1 MAVKQLSQGTGGRGP
16 LPAASGTSFGDH
28 SFRCGARLGRRPC
41 PFAIAIGVALAMSLP
56 HAPAQAAL
64 GDLVGGVG
72 DIISGALAIP
82 VETLA
87 GTVQGPFILG
97 TVGGILRGAL
107 RTVGYATRGALRVV
121 GAAIPLAAKAAPL
134 IPLFL

>member
-1 MAVKQLSQGTGGRGP
+1 MT
-16 LPAASGTSFGDH
+16 
-28 SFRCGARLGRRPC
+28 
-41 PFAIAIGVALAMSLP
+41 VALALVLAFAANP
-56 HAPAQAAL
+56 PPAHAAL

-72 DIISGALAIP
+72 DVISGALAIP

-87 GTVQGPFILG
+87 GTVRGPFLLG
-97 TVGGILRGAL
+97 TIGGVLRGAL
-107 RTVGYATRGALRVV
+107 RTVGYATRGALRIV